1 MNQQLSGRKFGIA
14 EIRHS
19 LKAGWHL
26 FQQNWQVSV
35 GYASI
40 FALIGLVL
48 LGLIGIAGV
57 SPLAWPLT
65 GGFMLI
71 GPLLLCG
78 FFTIAEKHRAGEK
91 IGLSDALLALPRAPA
106 ALWVLALACTML
118 FLVWIT
124 DAATLYA
131 FMIGGEHLPYHLPWL
146 IALQENVVAFELWG
160 SLMGSVIAFII
171 FAVSAFSVPL
181 LYHQK
186 AELVPAITISVKT
199 VFSNFASSILWGLIL
214 SIAIMASIF
223 LMPLFPVVLPVM
235 AFASFVL
242 YEKVFADRDA
252 TTN

>member
-1 MNQQLSGRKFGIA
+1 MNQHLSGRKFGISD
-14 EIRHS
+14 IRFS
-19 LKAGWHL
+19 LEAGWQL
-26 FQQNWQVSV
+26 FRANWQVSI

-40 FALIGLVL
+40 FALIGLIL
-48 LGLIGIAGV
+48 LGLIGMAGI

-71 GPLLLCG
+71 GPVLLCG
-78 FFTIAEKHRAGEK
+78 YFTIAEKHRAGEK
-91 IGLSDALLALPRAPA
+91 TALSDALLALPRAPA
-106 ALWVLALACTML
+106 ALWVLALVCAML

-146 IALQENVVAFELWG
+146 IALEENVVAFELWG

-171 FAVSAFSVPL
+171 FAISAFSVPL

-186 AELVPAITISVKT
+186 TDLVPAITVSVKT
-199 VFSNFASSILWGLIL
+199 VFSSFLSSIIWGLIL
-214 SIAIMASIF
+214 SIAIMASIII
-223 LMPLFPVVLPVM
+223 MPLFPVVLPVM

-242 YEKVFADRDA
+242 YERVLAETVKS
-252 TTN
+252 